1 MRGSQYENKLAIYL
15 FKTRERETVLKF
27 CAAFEEVILN
37 EQGEWKLG
45 LERVWLPPIA
55 WNKVST

>member
-27 CAAFEEVILN
+27 CAAFEEVILKRA
-37 EQGEWKLG
+37 G
-45 LERVWLPPIA
+45 RVETRSGTRMIA
-55 WNKVST
+55 AYSLK